1 MPHTIAGVLVLVLLA
16 LEEVLFQSLI
26 RRGVIRNA
34 LQVPDDRSDA
44 ESRGLRMLERL
55 RVVQLA
61 GLALMLVQ
69 LDTTTHRLLPNVP
82 GQMAMTAMALQLFR
96 MLGRQVLRHW
106 SVLGEMQVFQ
116 SIFIILSLLKSPAGS
131 VVPGSNWFTAFS
143 LGLVFYRALGAT
155 ALAFSV
161 TYAARAIFREG
172 SSMFKSNPPMAF
184 SDYWAGRVCTA
195 CIPFAIVSVGAML
208 AGGTG
213 SPSFRVH
220 LMASVALVLGTWVIF
235 RFKRPHHPAAH
246 VLMTLSNLALLYSTL
261 SGFPGV

>member
-1 MPHTIAGVLVLVLLA
+1 MPHTIAGIFVLILLA

-26 RRGVIRNA
+26 RKGVIRNA
-34 LQVPDDRSDA
+34 LQVPDERSEA
-44 ESRGLRMLERL
+44 ESRGLRVLERL
-55 RVVQLA
+55 RMVQLA
-61 GLALMLVQ
+61 GLVLMLVQ
-69 LDTTTHRLLPNVP
+69 LDTTTHRLLPNVS

-96 MLGRQVLRHW
+96 MLGRQVLRYW

-116 SIFIILSLLKSPAGS
+116 SIFIILSLLKSPVGS
-131 VVPGSNWFTAFS
+131 GLPGSNWFTAFS
-143 LGLVFYRALGAT
+143 LGTVFFRALGAT

-161 TYAARAIFREG
+161 TYAARALFRED

-195 CIPFAIVSVGAML
+195 CIPFALISVGSMF
-208 AGGTG
+208 AGGIG

-220 LMASVALVLGTWVIF
+220 LIASVVLVLGTWVVF
-235 RFKRPHHPAAH
+235 RFRKPHHPAAH
-246 VLMTLSNLALLYSTL
+246 VLTALSTLALLYSTL

>member
-1 MPHTIAGVLVLVLLA
+1 MPHTIAGIFVLILLA

-26 RRGVIRNA
+26 RKGVIRNA
-34 LQVPDDRSDA
+34 LQVPDERSEA
-44 ESRGLRMLERL
+44 ESRGLRVLERL
-55 RVVQLA
+55 RMVQLA
-61 GLALMLVQ
+61 GLVLMLVQ
-69 LDTTTHRLLPNVP
+69 LDTTTHRLLPNVS

-96 MLGRQVLRHW
+96 MLGRQVLRYW

-131 VVPGSNWFTAFS
+131 GLTGSNWFTAFS
-143 LGLVFYRALGAT
+143 LGTVFFRALGAT

-161 TYAARAIFREG
+161 TYAARALFRED

-195 CIPFAIVSVGAML
+195 CIPFALISVGSMF
-208 AGGTG
+208 AGGIG

-220 LMASVALVLGTWVIF
+220 LIASVVLVLGTWVVF
-235 RFKRPHHPAAH
+235 RFRKSHHPAAH
-246 VLMTLSNLALLYSTL
+246 VLTALSTLALLFSTL

>member
-1 MPHTIAGVLVLVLLA
+1 MPHMIAGILVLILLA

-26 RRGVIRNA
+26 RRGVIRKA
-34 LQVPDDRSDA
+34 LLAPEDRSDA
-44 ESRGLRMLERL
+44 EISGLRMLERL
-55 RVVQLA
+55 RMVQLA
-61 GLALMLVQ
+61 GLALLLVQ
-69 LDTTTHRLLPNVP
+69 LDTTTHRLLPNVS

-116 SIFIILSLLKSPAGS
+116 SVFIILSLLRSPAGS
-131 VVPGSNWFTAFS
+131 GVPGSNWFTAFS
-143 LGLVFYRALGAT
+143 LGLVFLRALNAT

-161 TYAARAIFREG
+161 TYAARALFREN

-195 CIPFAIVSVGAML
+195 CIPFALIAVGAMFAGGIGDLSFRLHLIVSVL
-208 AGGTG
+208 
-213 SPSFRVH
+213 
-220 LMASVALVLGTWVIF
+220 LVIATCVVFGV
-235 RFKRPHHPAAH
+235 KKPHHPAAH
-246 VLMTLSNLALLYSTL
+246 VLIALSTLALLYSTL

>member
-1 MPHTIAGVLVLVLLA
+1 MTIMALILTCSIYGGQGSDLGLGIIIGEPTGICVKYFTSPTGAVAGAAAWSLSGDEKALHIYGDYLFHMSELATWEGGRSPFYAGV
-16 LEEVLFQSLI
+16 
-26 RRGVIRNA
+26 G
-34 LQVPDDRSDA
+34 
-44 ESRGLRMLERL
+44 
-55 RVVQLA
+55 
-61 GLALMLVQ
+61 
-69 LDTTTHRLLPNVP
+69 
-82 GQMAMTAMALQLFR
+82 
-96 MLGRQVLRHW
+96 
-106 SVLGEMQVFQ
+106 
-116 SIFIILSLLKSPAGS
+116 
-131 VVPGSNWFTAFS
+131 
-143 LGLVFYRALGAT
+143 
-155 ALAFSV
+155 
-161 TYAARAIFREG
+161 ARAIFREG

-261 SGFPGV
+261 SGFPGPVDILRIGNCL

>member
-1 MPHTIAGVLVLVLLA
+1 MPHTIAGIIVLTLLA
-16 LEEVLFQSLI
+16 LEEIIFQSLI
-26 RRGVIRNA
+26 RRGVIRSA
-34 LQVPDDRSDA
+34 FQTSEDRSEA
-44 ESRGLRMLERL
+44 EGRGLRMLERL

-61 GLALMLVQ
+61 GLAVMLVQ
-69 LDTTTHRLLPNVP
+69 LDTTAHRLLPNVS

-116 SIFIILSLLKSPAGS
+116 AVFIVLSLLKSPAGS
-131 VVPGSNWFTAFS
+131 GVPGNNWFTAFS
-143 LGLVFYRALGAT
+143 LGMVLFRALGAT

-161 TYAARAIFREG
+161 TYAARALFKED

-184 SDYWAGRVCTA
+184 SDYWAGRVCSA
-195 CIPFAIVSVGAML
+195 CIPFALISVGAMF

-213 SPSFRVH
+213 DPSFRVH
-220 LMASVALVLGTWVIF
+220 LIASVVIVLVTCVVF
-235 RFKRPHHPAAH
+235 RGKRPHHPAAH
-246 VLMTLSNLALLYSTL
+246 VLTALSTLTLLYSTL

>member
-1 MPHTIAGVLVLVLLA
+1 MPHTIAGIIVLLLLA

-26 RRGVIRNA
+26 RKGVIRNA
-34 LQVPDDRSDA
+34 FLAPDARSEA

-61 GLALMLVQ
+61 GIALMLVQ
-69 LDTTTHRLLPNVP
+69 LDTTTHRLLPNVS

-131 VVPGSNWFTAFS
+131 GLPGNNWFTAFS
-143 LGLVFYRALGAT
+143 LGMVFFRALGAT

-161 TYAARAIFREG
+161 TYAARALFREN
-172 SSMFKSNPPMAF
+172 SSVFKSNPPMAF
-184 SDYWAGRVCTA
+184 SDYWAGRVCA
-195 CIPFAIVSVGAML
+195 ASIPFALLSVGAMF
-208 AGGTG
+208 AGGIG
-213 SPSFRVH
+213 GLSFRVH
-220 LMASVALVLGTWVIF
+220 LIVSALLVVATWMVF
-235 RFKRPHHPAAH
+235 RARKPHHPAAH
-246 VLMTLSNLALLYSTL
+246 ILTALSTLALLYATL
-261 SGFPGV
+261 SGFPGA